1 MVISEVLKAWVDDH
15 LAAGS
20 GFVIPYLGVIVASVV
35 GGLWPGL
42 LATALAAGWEAVIWL
57 PPAGPTVE
65 DGVEQVRLSLFVLGG
80 VLMSALCELGLRARA
95 SGESARRAERAARMS
110 AERAAGRAT
119 ALAELSAALNVS
131 LSRDAIAQAALD
143 HSLRAVGAER
153 GGLFIPD
160 EAAGVL
166 RTVAARGYPA
176 AAIEAYSAVPLDSP
190 LPAAEAARTK
200 RQVLMGA
207 TTYRSR
213 FPETAARLGLETP
226 TLAMA
231 AQPLL
236 ADGELLGVL
245 GWGFTTDQAF
255 DPGTAEFLEAIG
267 SLTVQG
273 MLAAAA
279 FEREQTSRRQA
290 EAANRRL
297 DLILQA
303 GQALGASLDYEATL
317 VVMARAAIPLLGDV
331 CVADLLEEDGVR
343 RFVAATEPV
352 PASLVAGLE
361 SHPVDPAS
369 GHPIAIAMRDRTIVT
384 RDLDVPTL
392 EAIGDGVP
400 RERLAGSGLQRF
412 LAVPLVVRDRAI
424 GALTFAT
431 LDADRLYGDADVA
444 VAEVL
449 AQRAAKAMENARLH
463 GQVRRLASHERARA
477 AELESVLAAIG
488 EGIVVLAPDGRV
500 HSANLA
506 AERVLGG
513 PVSDL
518 DALRARLG
526 QGADALAAPGV
537 AFGPEEVQLTG
548 RPATWVEVT
557 AYPTSAEEADG
568 SVGDPAEP
576 GTAGGSVLVIRDVTA
591 FRQGQGL
598 REAFLG
604 LLSHELRTPVTSIYA
619 AATVLGRPDRGISE
633 EVKAEILSDIVA
645 ESDRLYRLVEDLLVL
660 ARFDEGLDLV
670 REPSLLQRV
679 VPNVIASEAPRW
691 PRTQLQVDVARDL
704 PAVTGDETSIQQV
717 IRNLVSNAAKYGP
730 PGQPVDIVVDAPD
743 RDGVRVRV
751 LDRGPGI
758 SGPEAEAVFAP
769 FYRSPATAR
778 TAGGAGIGLFVCRRL
793 VEAMSGRIWAGTR
806 DGGGS
811 EFGFWLP
818 RYVHAEG
825 DEADDDPA
833 AAPPDGAV
841 LDDPLPAAGGRH
853 HRHSD

>member
-1 MVISEVLKAWVDDH
+1 MVVVAEVLKAWIDDH
-15 LAAGS
+15 LGAGS

-42 LATALAAGWEAVIWL
+42 LATALAAGWEAAIWL
-57 PPAGPTVE
+57 PP
-65 DGVEQVRLSLFVLGG
+65 DGLPVGDGIEQVRLALFVLGG

-95 SGESARRAERAARMS
+95 SGEAARRAEATARVS

-119 ALAELSAALNVS
+119 ALAELSAALHVS

-143 HSLRAVGAER
+143 HSIRAVGADR
-153 GGLFIPD
+153 GALFVPD
-160 EAAGVL
+160 PAAGVL
-166 RTVAARGYPA
+166 RTIAARGYPPA
-176 AAIEAYSAVPLDSP
+176 AMEAYATVPLDSP
-190 LPAAEAARTK
+190 LPAAEAARAR

-207 TTYRSR
+207 STYRAR
-213 FPETAARLGLETP
+213 FPDTALRLGLERP

-343 RFVAATEPV
+343 RFVAATDPV
-352 PASLVAGLE
+352 PPALVAGLE

-369 GHPIAIAMRDRTIVT
+369 GHPVAVAMRDRTIVT
-384 RDLDVPTL
+384 RELDGATL
-392 EAIGDGVP
+392 ETIGGAAR
-400 RERLAGSGLQRF
+400 REQLAGSGLQRF

-431 LDADRLYGDADVA
+431 LDPERRYGDADVA

-477 AELESVLAAIG
+477 AELESVLTAIG

-513 PVSDL
+513 PVADL
-518 DALRARLG
+518 EALRARLG
-526 QGADALAAPGV
+526 RGAEALAAPGV
-537 AFGPEEVQLTG
+537 AFGPEEIQLAG
-548 RPATWVEVT
+548 RPGTWVEVT
-557 AYPTSAEEADG
+557 AYATGAEDG
-568 SVGDPAEP
+568 DAPD
-576 GTAGGSVLVIRDVTA
+576 TAGGSVLVIRDVTA

-619 AATVLGRPDRGISE
+619 AATVLGRPDRGLSE
-633 EVKAEILSDIVA
+633 EVKADILSDIVA

-679 VPNVIASEAPRW
+679 VPNVLASEAPRW
-691 PRTQLQVDVARDL
+691 PRTRLQVDIARDL

-751 LDRGPGI
+751 LDRGPGV

-793 VEAMSGRIWAGTR
+793 VEAMSGRIWAAPR

-825 DEADDDPA
+825 DETDDNPESHAAQPA
-833 AAPPDGAV
+833 IDA
-841 LDDPLPAAGGRH
+841 LPTGGRGH
-853 HRHSD
+853 HHSD